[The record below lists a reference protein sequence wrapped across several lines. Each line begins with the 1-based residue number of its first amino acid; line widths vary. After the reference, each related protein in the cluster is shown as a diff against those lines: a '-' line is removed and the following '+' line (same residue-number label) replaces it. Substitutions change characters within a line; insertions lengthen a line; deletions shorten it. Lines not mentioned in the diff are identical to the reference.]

1 MAIDGTIAAS
11 FVINDR
17 RTNVGL
23 SGSSNG
29 VNIPTSRS
37 PAITFTNGAGASAA
51 NIIFADDRTL
61 GASPDD
67 LDLAGVLAD
76 LYGGTLTF
84 VRVKAIY
91 IKNTGN
97 ASITVGADGTNPWA
111 TLLNST
117 GTLTLPASAWFVAA
131 TPDATGW
138 AVTAGTGDI
147 LQVSG
152 TNGQTYEIAILGAS
166 S

>member
-1 MAIDGTIAAS
+1 MPIDGTISAS

-23 SGSSNG
+23 PGNTSG
-29 VNIPTSRS
+29 VTLTASRS
-37 PAITFTNGAGASAA
+37 PSITFTDGAGASAA
-51 NIIFADDRTL
+51 NKLYAATRTL
-61 GASPDD
+61 SGSSED

-76 LYGGTLTF
+76 LFGGTLTL
-84 VRVKAIY
+84 VRIKGLY

-97 ASITVGADGTNPWA
+97 ANIVVGGDATNPWA

-117 GTLTLPASAWFVAA
+117 GTLTLPPGAFILVG

-138 AVTAGTGDI
+138 TVTAGTGDI
-147 LQVSG
+147 LQVAGTSG
-152 TNGQTYEIAILGAS
+152 QSYEIAILGAS